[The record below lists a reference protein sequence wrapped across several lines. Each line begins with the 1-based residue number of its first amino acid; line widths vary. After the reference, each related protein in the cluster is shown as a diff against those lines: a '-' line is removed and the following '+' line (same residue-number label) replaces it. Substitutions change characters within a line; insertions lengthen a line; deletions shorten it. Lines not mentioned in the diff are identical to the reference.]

1 MNNNLVSINN
11 KMGTVKYGAN
21 VCETVA
27 FVAELIA
34 NDSLNKE
41 LSKSGDSV
49 NNKELIASIILGM
62 LVKHTEY
69 TEFDKLMNRLDS
81 RA

>member
-11 KMGTVKYGAN
+11 KMMTVKYGAN

-27 FVAELIA
+27 FVAEIIA

-49 NNKELIASIILGM
+49 NSKELITSTILGM
-62 LVKHTEY
+62 LVKHAEY
-69 TEFDKLMNRLDS
+69 TEFENLMSKLDS
-81 RA
+81 RT